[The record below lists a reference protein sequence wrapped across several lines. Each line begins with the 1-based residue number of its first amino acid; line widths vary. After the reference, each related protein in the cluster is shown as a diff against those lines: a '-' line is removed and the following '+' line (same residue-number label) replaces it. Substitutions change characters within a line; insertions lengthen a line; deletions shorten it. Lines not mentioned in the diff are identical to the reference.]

1 MRRSGLPAKYR
12 IWLFRVV
19 AVCSV
24 VAAGGWL
31 LSGDPVSAVSAALI
45 GVWAGLAA
53 YDFDTSPHLG
63 RRLLVQMVAVVVI
76 VLSLYRLL
84 FTFATT
90 SAGLGMRLS

>member
-12 IWLFRVV
+12 IWLFRVA

-31 LSGDPVSAVSAALI
+31 LSGDPVSAVSAALT

-53 YDFDTSPHLG
+53 YDSDTSSHQG
-63 RRLLVQMVAVVVI
+63 RRLLFRGVAVVVI
-76 VLSLYRLL
+76 VLALYRIL
-84 FTFATT
+84 FTFASPT
-90 SAGLGMRLS
+90 